1 MLTSQ
6 REYSMSVK
14 WLVKVSTFCGFALIL
29 GAAGYQ
35 SIKSGK
41 APSLIQTAHA
51 AGGGTVQSGWSP
63 TKAYPVQEVYYPGTE
78 DLGADEIRVIACG
91 SGMPMPRSKQA
102 AACFLIELGNG
113 EKFVFDLGTGSFTTI
128 YALGIPLDYMT
139 KIFISHQ
146 HADHMGDLPTFWIY
160 GMQNGRSKPL
170 DIWGPGGGG
179 MPDDWGMQHA
189 VDGILSFYNW
199 MLETSKGA
207 LDTRSLGMTVH
218 EYDWSKVNN
227 TIYEE
232 DGVVIRTIPA
242 IHLEGSVSF
251 ILEWKGMKIAF
262 SGDTLAN
269 RWWIEHAAGADL
281 AIHEAFL
288 PNADFVTRYKFQP
301 EEAIYVST
309 MVHTTAPVFGK
320 IMAITKPRLA
330 VAYHFQNDPDTLPDV
345 VTAVRKTYDG
355 PVDFAVDGMVW
366 NITKDNIR
374 TRVAMLNSQ
383 PFPPP
388 SVSPRQ
394 QAAPG
399 GERYVTPQWILD
411 GYAWETLPLMD
422 EIHDDF
428 NKEFGTDFKF
438 PLRPKE

>member
-1 MLTSQ
+1 MQASRLIVGSLIVSAVVTS
-6 REYSMSVK
+6 Y
-14 WLVKVSTFCGFALIL
+14 F
-29 GAAGYQ
+29 AGYDNGQ
-35 SIKSGK
+35 HREDALLLPAAK
-41 APSLIQTAHA
+41 A
-51 AGGGTVQSGWSP
+51 AGGGAVESGWSP
-63 TKAYPVQEVYYPGTE
+63 TKPYPNQEVYYPGTE
-78 DLGADEIRVIACG
+78 ELKKDEMRVIACG
-91 SGMPMPRSKQA
+91 SGMPMPRVKQA

-113 EKFVFDLGTGSFTTI
+113 DKFVFDVGTGSFTTL

-170 DIWGPGGGG
+170 DVWGPGGGG
-179 MPDDWGMQHA
+179 MPENWGTKNA
-189 VDGILSFYNW
+189 IDGIFKFYNW
-199 MLETSKGA
+199 MLETSKGG
-207 LDTRSLGMTVH
+207 LDTRSLAMNVH
-218 EYDWSKVNN
+218 EFDWSKVNN
-227 TIYEE
+227 VIYKEN
-232 DGVVIRTIPA
+232 GVVIRTIPA

-269 RWWIEHAAGADL
+269 KWWLKYAKGADL
-281 AIHEAFL
+281 AIHESFL
-288 PNADFVTRYKFQP
+288 PNEEFVKRYKFQP
-301 EEAIYVST
+301 AEAIYVST
-309 MVHTTAPVFGK
+309 LVHTTAPIFGK
-320 IMAITKPRLA
+320 IMSLTKPRLA

-345 VTAVRKTYDG
+345 VTAVRETYDG

-366 NITKDNIR
+366 NVTKKSIR

-388 SVSPRQ
+388 SVTARQ

-399 GERYVTPQWILD
+399 GEKYETPEWIMQ
-411 GYAWETLPLMD
+411 GFAWETLPEMD
-422 EIHDDF
+422 KVHKDF

-438 PLRPKE
+438 PLRPKEKENK